1 MEASGV
7 ETDTEYEVTLD
18 DGQIQY
24 YTFIP
29 EKTGYYT
36 IGDPTRTDLDITIH
50 LYEDGAS
57 QYSTWSNCLSGI
69 YMEAGKTY
77 YISVMQDMSELP
89 YTFSFKVVLEE
100 EDNDNTDPL
109 SEQESDGFADETTAS
124 DTEAATFGDES
135 FVEES
140 ETAPEADGF
149 TAEGGFEESTEE
161 NAEADADA
169 LAFEDFQ

>member
-1 MEASGV
+1 
-7 ETDTEYEVTLD
+7 
-18 DGQIQY
+18 
-24 YTFIP
+24 
-29 EKTGYYT
+29 
-36 IGDPTRTDLDITIH
+36 
-50 LYEDGAS
+50 
-57 QYSTWSNCLSGI
+57 
-69 YMEAGKTY
+69 MEAGRTY
-77 YISVMQDMSELP
+77 YISVSQDMSELP

-100 EDNDNTDPL
+100 EDNDNTDTL
-109 SEQESDGFADETTAS
+109 SEPESDGFADETTAA

>member
-1 MEASGV
+1 
-7 ETDTEYEVTLD
+7 
-18 DGQIQY
+18 
-24 YTFIP
+24 
-29 EKTGYYT
+29 
-36 IGDPTRTDLDITIH
+36 
-50 LYEDGAS
+50 
-57 QYSTWSNCLSGI
+57 
-69 YMEAGKTY
+69 
-77 YISVMQDMSELP
+77 MQEESDLP
-89 YTFSFKVVLEE
+89 YTFNFKVGL
-100 EDNDNTDPL
+100 EDNDNTDAL
-109 SEQESDGFADETTAS
+109 SEQESDGFADETTAA